1 MIFITS
7 RQSKV
12 YIQLIFRSVFE
23 ACFQAL
29 CFSCNVYATWSNI
42 DLYFSFLDQVL
53 DHFLFINTPRHSNWI
68 LLNLSSRVHYLFQSI
83 NSLSSSQLLFD
94 SLHVIFLPRSL
105 FILYQLQT
113 QIFFPTR
120 VKFSGVRT
128 WSLKT
133 PDPPKNEF
141 SMIRD
146 CVDDQTRFP
155 KEVLLCLFYS
165 FRHAILVYRPVSIP
179 FSLSSL
185 FLHL

>member
-53 DHFLFINTPRHSNWI
+53 DHFLFINAPRHSNWI

-113 QIFFPTR
+113 QIFFPPAWNFR
-120 VKFSGVRT
+120 VYEHGPLRRLTPQKWYFNDSRLCR
-128 WSLKT
+128 WS
-133 PDPPKNEF
+133 N
-141 SMIRD
+141 
-146 CVDDQTRFP
+146 
-155 KEVLLCLFYS
+155 
-165 FRHAILVYRPVSIP
+165 A
-179 FSLSSL
+179 LSQRSSYLSL
-185 FLHL
+185 FFTFGMQY

>member
-29 CFSCNVYATWSNI
+29 CFSCNVCVTWSNI

-53 DHFLFINTPRHSNWI
+53 DHFLFINAPRHSNWI

-120 VKFSGVRT
+120 VKFSGIRT

-133 PDPPKNEF
+133 PDPQKMNF
-141 SMIRD
+141 QWFATVSMIKRA
-146 CVDDQTRFP
+146 FP
-155 KEVLLCLFYS
+155 KKFFFVS
-165 FRHAILVYRPVSIP
+165 FFP
-179 FSLSSL
+179 FGMQY
-185 FLHL
+185 